1 MRWLAAGPS
10 SGSFYPRA
18 PGGARQ
24 EHFRKFEAAWWFLS
38 ARPGRGA
45 TGVGG
50 YIAGRSVEFLS
61 ARPGRGA
68 TDDRIAELVDEYVSI
83 RAPRAGRDPQY
94 VTFLAGHIIVSIRAP
109 RAGRDEKESDGDL
122 EVETCFYPRA
132 PGGARHCQSIPI
144 CLIKTFLSAR
154 PGRGATGT
162 EGQDDVWYVVSIR
175 AARAGRDAGGAH
187 RVRPRAGFYPR
198 GPCGPRLSKPSRFL
212 SKLVFLSARPVRAA
226 TTMMWL
232 FSTPPTRFLSARPVR
247 AATIASR

>member
-1 MRWLAAGPS
+1 MVSIRA
-10 SGSFYPRA
+10 PRA
-18 PGGARQ
+18 
-24 EHFRKFEAAWWFLS
+24 
-38 ARPGRGA
+38 GRDGRRRLHCRA
-45 TGVGG
+45 QRRVS
-50 YIAGRSVEFLS
+50 IRAPRAGRDTRWQGDRDRFTGFLS

-175 AARAGRDAGGAH
+175 APRAGRDLASSQ
-187 RVRPRAGFYPR
+187 RVVL
-198 GPCGPRLSKPSRFL
+198 LSP
-212 SKLVFLSARPVRAA
+212 FLSARPGRGATCLYDSFLLPAYSFYPRA
-226 TTMMWL
+226 
-232 FSTPPTRFLSARPVR
+232 PGGARP
-247 AATIASR
+247 APC